1 MLPPVVI
8 VDEGEGPIIATAIHD
23 GHYLRAECADA
34 AALDEAT
41 RLREEDPYT
50 ARIAALVPTRLIAT
64 RSRFEVDLNRPR
76 DKAVYACAA
85 DAWGLE
91 CWRETPSSAMLARS
105 LEVYDE
111 FYATLDRV
119 LKDRARRYGK
129 FVVLDVHSY
138 NHRRDPDR
146 RPAPEA
152 ENPMVNLGTESVD
165 RKRWGGLID
174 RFRED
179 LARAGSLDVREN
191 VKFKG
196 GAMSRWINAR
206 FPETGCALALEFKK
220 TFMDE
225 WTGAPDEDRL
235 QVLSRALTDTLRG
248 LAESLRTC

>member
-1 MLPPVVI
+1 MLPPIVI
-8 VDEGEGPIIATAIHD
+8 VDEGDGPIVATAIHD
-23 GHYLRAECADA
+23 GHHLRDECAA
-34 AALDEAT
+34 GGALDDAT

-50 ARIAALVPTRLIAT
+50 ARIAAAVPTRLIAT

-76 DKAVYACAA
+76 DKAVYTCAA

-91 CWRETPSSAMLARS
+91 CWGEPPSPELIARS

-111 FYATLDRV
+111 FYATLDGVLHDRV
-119 LKDRARRYGK
+119 KRYGR

-138 NHRRDPDR
+138 NHRREPGR
-146 RPAPEA
+146 QPAAAA
-152 ENPMVNLGTESVD
+152 ENPEVNLGTESVD
-165 RKRWGGLID
+165 RRRWGGLID

-191 VKFKG
+191 AKFKG

-206 FPETGCALALEFKK
+206 FPTTGCSLALEFKK

-225 WTGAPDEDRL
+225 WTGVADDAR
-235 QVLSRALTDTLRG
+235 VTALAQAVAATLPG
-248 LAESLRTC
+248 LAGALRA